1 MSEPGLIL
9 ACQFV
14 ALGAM
19 ALSVIVLG
27 PATMVAGMLVAAALG
42 LSTLDLSGLGVATV
56 SSAATRTSQVTNSLR
71 QRREILRRS
80 ISMCL
85 GVSGRQSRG
94 AFD

>member
-1 MSEPGLIL
+1 
-9 ACQFV
+9 
-14 ALGAM
+14 M
-19 ALSVIVLG
+19 AVSVIVLG
-27 PATMVAGMLVAAALG
+27 PAILVAAILVAAILGPAALG